1 MWPINNVRMTPR
13 VFWTIAILLGLL
25 NFALQGFDFFAWQNN
40 DCGFYYYDADC
51 MNWGSFVLNKVVR
64 LSLNISLLWI
74 IQWQFFIK
82 QAKQFLS
89 LIIALII
96 LGAIDILLLQTASFI
111 GLRTHE
117 FLHPVVFSPLLAMVI
132 LSVNTLKPKGTLA
145 S

>member
-1 MWPINNVRMTPR
+1 MKPR
-13 VFWTIAILLGLL
+13 IFWTIATLLGLL
-25 NFALQGFDFFAWQNN
+25 NFGFQGFDFFSWQNN

-51 MNWGSFVLNKVVR
+51 MDWGAFVLNKVVR

-74 IQWQFFIK
+74 IQWQFFSK
-82 QAKQFLS
+82 QARQFLS
-89 LIIALII
+89 LIVALII
-96 LGAIDILLLQTASFI
+96 LAAIDTLLLQNGDFI

-132 LSVNTLKPKGTLA
+132 LSIHTLKAKETLA

>member
-1 MWPINNVRMTPR
+1 MKPKM
-13 VFWTIAILLGLL
+13 FWTMAILLGLL
-25 NFALQGFDFFAWQNN
+25 NFGLQGYDFFEWQNN

-51 MNWGSFVLNKVVR
+51 MNWGAFVLNKVVR
-64 LSLNISLLWI
+64 LSLNISLLWM

-89 LIIALII
+89 LIIALIC
-96 LGAIDILLLQTASFI
+96 LGAIAVLLLQNASFI

-132 LSVNTLKPKGTLA
+132 LSINTLKTKETLA